1 MGSAVKAA
9 ALALA
14 ALVMLAGDHVTV
26 RLSGYPVTIP
36 VPVLI
41 LAAELAA
48 IVVLCW
54 LIVRKARSWPYRY
67 ARRTA

>member
-1 MGSAVKAA
+1 VKAA
-9 ALALA
+9 ALAIA

-26 RLSGYPVTIP
+26 RLPGYPVAVP
-36 VPVLI
+36 VPVLM

-48 IVVLCW
+48 AVVLVW
-54 LIVRKARSWPYRY
+54 LLIRKFRAWPYRY

>member
-1 MGSAVKAA
+1 MKAA

-14 ALVMLAGDHVTV
+14 ALLMLAGDHVTV
-26 RLSGYPVTIP
+26 RLSGYPVAIP
-36 VPVLI
+36 VPALI

-48 IVVLCW
+48 AAVLC
-54 LIVRKARSWPYRY
+54 VADRPQGPVVAVPVY

>member
-1 MGSAVKAA
+1 VKAA

-26 RLSGYPVTIP
+26 RLSGYPVTVP

-48 IVVLCW
+48 AVVLVW
-54 LIVRKARSWPYRY
+54 LLVRKFRAWPYRD

>member
-1 MGSAVKAA
+1 MKAA
-9 ALALA
+9 VLALA

-36 VPVLI
+36 VPVLM
-41 LAAELAA
+41 LAAELAVA
-48 IVVLCW
+48 AVLC
-54 LIVRKARSWPYRY
+54 LVIVRKARSWPYRY

>member
-1 MGSAVKAA
+1 MKAA
-9 ALALA
+9 VLALA

-26 RLSGYPVTIP
+26 RLSGYPVTVP

-41 LAAELAA
+41 LAAELAGVA
-48 IVVLCW
+48 VLCW